1 MQYFSEGDN
10 LDSRSRGT
18 YAFPSLQVTRM
29 PQKTLRMVE
38 TPDPP
43 RPAARPGA
51 ALRALRMQRGWTL
64 AEVSKRTD
72 LPISTL
78 SKIENDRVS
87 LSYDKLARI
96 STGLGVDISQLF
108 SPQVVGMPGGTVNG
122 RRSITLAGQGQI
134 IETENYGHTYP
145 AADFLNKRFVPV
157 VAELYARS
165 LTEFGEMIRHAGE
178 EYAYVLEGTVAFHS
192 ELYAPLTLHKGDSIY
207 FDSGMGHAYLA
218 AEAGPCRVLSICSG
232 PESHVM
238 EAVRRDDG
246 SGRRRRRR

>member
-1 MQYFSEGDN
+1 
-10 LDSRSRGT
+10 
-18 YAFPSLQVTRM
+18 M
-29 PQKTLRMVE
+29 PAKKLATVE
-38 TPDPP
+38 KAEAP
-43 RPAARPGA
+43 RAAARPGA

-87 LSYDKLARI
+87 LTYDKLARI

-108 SPQVVGMPGGTVNG
+108 APQIVGLPGSTVNG
-122 RRSITLAGQGQI
+122 RRSVTLAGQGSV

-157 VAELYARS
+157 IAELYART
-165 LTEFGEMIRHAGE
+165 LAEFGEMIRHSGE
-178 EYAYVLEGTVAFHS
+178 EWAYVLEGTVEFHS
-192 ELYAPLTLHKGDSIY
+192 ELYAPLVLHKGDSLY

-218 AEAGPCRVLSICSG
+218 GETGPCRVLSICSG
-232 PESHVM
+232 PESQLM
-238 EAVRRDDG
+238 EAIRRDDNG
-246 SGRRRRRR
+246 KPHKRGKR

>member
-1 MQYFSEGDN
+1 M
-10 LDSRSRGT
+10 
-18 YAFPSLQVTRM
+18 
-29 PQKTLRMVE
+29 
-38 TPDPP
+38 
-43 RPAARPGA
+43 AAKRLALAEKAEPKRASAHPGA

-78 SKIENDRVS
+78 SKIENDRIS

-108 SPQVVGMPGGTVNG
+108 APHVVGVPGAFLNG
-122 RRSITLAGQGQI
+122 RRSVTLAGQGQI
-134 IETENYGHTYP
+134 IETENYGHVYP

-157 VAELYARS
+157 VADLYARS
-165 LTEFGEMIRHAGE
+165 LEEFGEMIRHPGE
-178 EYAYVLEGTVAFHS
+178 EYAYVLEGTVEFHS
-192 ELYAPLTLHKGDSIY
+192 ELYAPLVLSKGDSIY

-232 PESHVM
+232 PESQLI
-238 EAVRRDDG
+238 EAVRRDG
-246 SGRRRRRR
+246 NGAAKPRKRK

>member
-1 MQYFSEGDN
+1 
-10 LDSRSRGT
+10 
-18 YAFPSLQVTRM
+18 M
-29 PQKTLRMVE
+29 PGKKLAAADKAE
-38 TPDPP
+38 AP
-43 RPAARPGA
+43 RVAARPGA

-87 LSYDKLARI
+87 LTYDKLARI

-108 SPQVVGMPGGTVNG
+108 APQIVGMPGSMVNG
-122 RRSITLAGQGQI
+122 RRSVTLSGQGSV

-157 VAELYARS
+157 IAELYTRTLA
-165 LTEFGEMIRHAGE
+165 EFGEMIRHSGE
-178 EYAYVLEGTVAFHS
+178 EWAYVLEGTVEFHS
-192 ELYAPLTLHKGDSIY
+192 ELYAPLVLHKGDSLY

-218 AEAGPCRVLSICSG
+218 GETGPCRVLSICSG
-232 PESHVM
+232 PESQLM
-238 EAVRRDDG
+238 EAVRRDDNG
-246 SGRRRRRR
+246 KPHQRSKR